1 MRLAGAKRRAPR
13 VRQVLSC
20 QCEKGRSAMR
30 AAAEST
36 TKVSEEQAT
45 AAAQALVDEAMARN
59 SRDNTT
65 AVVMLLSWV

>member
-1 MRLAGAKRRAPR
+1 MADERGVSAA
-13 VRQVLSC
+13 QVLSC

-30 AAAEST
+30 IAAEQNR
-36 TKVSEEQAT
+36 KVSEEQAT